1 MQGICTTVCVIRSID
16 ETRGRS
22 KTSPTQQVSIT
33 RKFSQSVGVVWYFC
47 FWDRGENVTRICI
60 HMCERRPNIDQR
72 QRMCG
77 TTQCVVVINDTIISC
92 PPASAVS
99 LSSCF
104 LDSTTRSHCGS
115 TLDSIN
121 QDLSSSVKAQ
131 LHHPR
136 PHQQDTRLLHLQHH
150 KHHHTRQPH
159 GIRPSARLPR
169 MLLCRQHPR
178 DAANLLLSPTPGALG
193 TLPNQ
198 LHAQSLSVSFLI
210 LFFPMLLASFF
221 LASVCFMRMN
231 WWRMMW
237 VRRL

>member
-1 MQGICTTVCVIRSID
+1 
-16 ETRGRS
+16 
-22 KTSPTQQVSIT
+22 
-33 RKFSQSVGVVWYFC
+33 
-47 FWDRGENVTRICI
+47 
-60 HMCERRPNIDQR
+60 MCERRPHIDQR

-77 TTQCVVVINDTIISC
+77 MTQCVVVINDTIISC

-99 LSSCF
+99 FSSCF

-121 QDLSSSVKAQ
+121 QDLLSSVKAQ

-150 KHHHTRQPH
+150 KHHHSRQPH

-193 TLPNQ
+193 TLPGQ